1 GGLAEGRA
9 QPQGAERHRGDPGQ
23 QVRQLEEDDRP
34 ASGLGGAQRA
44 ARRLGQRQQVRD
56 EGRVVA
62 VGLEVGQVDV
72 PRPLPRRG
80 SGPGQEAIDDV
91 VVVEDPRRQRQA
103 EAEACGGGQDQPAES
118 CPLSPGPG
126 AGTDCP
132 FEQPSFLKQVEAAL
146 DAVVQE
152 NPQWFDLNDTRGGCV
167 NCYFVK
173 KPDQYVNRVAEL
185 ITKNGI
191 CGHYDGE

>member
-1 GGLAEGRA
+1 
-9 QPQGAERHRGDPGQ
+9 
-23 QVRQLEEDDRP
+23 
-34 ASGLGGAQRA
+34 GGAQRA

-103 EAEACGGGQDQPAES
+103 EAEACGGGQDQRAAR
-118 CPLSPGPG
+118 G
-126 AGTDCP
+126 AGGL
-132 FEQPSFLKQVEAAL
+132 SVI
-146 DAVVQE
+146 
-152 NPQWFDLNDTRGGCV
+152 W
-167 NCYFVK
+167 
-173 KPDQYVNRVAEL
+173 
-185 ITKNGI
+185 ITQNFHCIIRCLGLLYSS
-191 CGHYDGE
+191 HF